1 MSPEPQAPSVM
12 MDRSAT
18 AEVPEAPAAPA
29 ASAET
34 LAASAG
40 TPAASAEA
48 VAASAEAVA
57 EAERLAAR
65 IGELGPDALS
75 PDAVRTLMTAAITAF
90 GRHVDAGTPVPEPAD
105 ATKVNATDAV
115 RAASAVL
122 KAVNLETFE
131 LALWETWGGTPW
143 RTR

>member
-1 MSPEPQAPSVM
+1 MSPEPQTPSVT
-12 MDRSAT
+12 MDRSAE
-18 AEVPEAPAAPA
+18 AVAGAPETPA

-34 LAASAG
+34 
-40 TPAASAEA
+40 PAAS
-48 VAASAEAVA
+48 AASAEAVA